1 MSDLYV
7 SKGDKITA
15 SKYNALVDVATG
27 NLNYSD
33 YGFQNTGTGSLFPKD
48 SNYGERYPVAKNI
61 PQLFEIKEEY
71 GIYIEYLDSDYG
83 GRYPDGVVYYDQ
95 GYWSTTVPKESGCP
109 RVYTWMN
116 IGNNVKELKNAISY
130 YGRHPDHFI
139 ANIIYGDSPY
149 ENSEETFASYFN
161 FEMPGYYKDNVGNA
175 TTWFNLDIGYPF
187 ATHAYVKTPL
197 SSDPP
202 VGLYAYF
209 ANATLSSASL
219 STTKDELY
227 CCFDFYN
234 PGDDWGL
241 STALE
246 KWDFIDSMLSRLMAV
261 YLSGDWKITSAKA
274 DRTSYCIARMKY
286 PLIDETMAD
295 NGWVQY
301 IKGSLTV
308 GESGSGTAVQSTGN
322 WAWPTDSAGNYI
334 KAGDPNCVMGGMWAV
349 GDRSYYDTELLVP
362 EQGTA
367 DFLCLSGC
375 FARPNLAGDHTLV
388 WSSYALQTNN
398 ISSYV
403 FPIWKCNNGLP
414 VWDCKPG
421 FYNVPCYT

>member
-33 YGFQNTGTGSLFPKD
+33 YGFQNTGTGSLFPKS
-48 SNYGERYPVAKNI
+48 SNYSEGYHVAKTP

-71 GIYIEYLDSDYG
+71 GIYIEYLTEAG
-83 GRYPDGVVYYDQ
+83 GTGGDDKDGVIYYDQ
-95 GYWSTTVPKESGCP
+95 GYEWTTIIPKEYGCP

-130 YGRHPDHFI
+130 YGRHPDHFLGGI
-139 ANIIYGDSPY
+139 LYNDTPY
-149 ENSEETFASYFN
+149 YNTEAPFAYSFN
-161 FEMPGYYKDNVGNA
+161 FDLAGYYKDNEGNP
-175 TTWFNLDIGYPF
+175 TSWFNFDIGYPF
-187 ATHAYVKTPL
+187 PTHKYTKTPL

-202 VGLYAYF
+202 VGMYAYF
-209 ANATLSSASL
+209 AEATLSSASL
-219 STTKDELY
+219 STTKNELY
-227 CCFDFYN
+227 CCFDYYN
-234 PGDDWGL
+234 PGDGWGL
-241 STALE
+241 SSALE
-246 KWDFIDSMLSRLMAV
+246 KWNFIDDKLSVCMKHF
-261 YLSGDWKITSAKA
+261 LSGDWKITSAKA

-286 PLIDETMAD
+286 PIIDETMAD

-308 GESGSGTAVQSTGN
+308 GGGTDVQSTGN
-322 WAWPTDSAGNYI
+322 WAWPTDNAGNYI
-334 KAGDPNCVMGGMWAV
+334 TAGDPKCVMAGMWGV

-362 EQGTA
+362 EQGTG

-375 FARPNLAGDHTLV
+375 FVRPKLAGDHTLV
-388 WSSYALQTNN
+388 WSSYNLQTNN

-403 FPIWKCNNGLP
+403 FPIWKCKNGLP